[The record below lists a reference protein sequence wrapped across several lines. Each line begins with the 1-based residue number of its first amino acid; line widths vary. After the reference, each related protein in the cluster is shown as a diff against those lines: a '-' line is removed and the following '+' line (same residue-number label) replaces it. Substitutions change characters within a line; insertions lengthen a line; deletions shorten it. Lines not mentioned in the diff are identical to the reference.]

1 MMVDVLSLFVI
12 LNGVYVYCLLL
23 INFVESI
30 VSVVFCLENILL
42 FFIFFY
48 LYLGVGY
55 FRIIKENEVLK

>member
-23 INFVESI
+23 FNFVESI

-55 FRIIKENEVLK
+55 FRIIKEIYF

>member
-1 MMVDVLSLFVI
+1 MMVDVLFLFVI

-23 INFVESI
+23 INFVELI

-55 FRIIKENEVLK
+55 FRIIKEIYF